1 MSKRTKAMPSNRASS
16 RENKRALTI
25 WVEPSVWRSVS
36 LLAIEQNVPKEQLL
50 RNAIDAVLNQPE
62 AAKQEQA
69 PSVKRANDIYHEVD
83 IVAERLQVS
92 TRYVHTLMKR
102 KHDPLPS
109 IKLGRR
115 RLVPVAALEQWAVS
129 KARMS

>member
-1 MSKRTKAMPSNRASS
+1 
-16 RENKRALTI
+16 
-25 WVEPSVWRSVS
+25 
-36 LLAIEQNVPKEQLL
+36 LAIEQNVPKEQLL

>member
-1 MSKRTKAMPSNRASS
+1 
-16 RENKRALTI
+16 
-25 WVEPSVWRSVS
+25 
-36 LLAIEQNVPKEQLL
+36 
-50 RNAIDAVLNQPE
+50 
-62 AAKQEQA
+62 
-69 PSVKRANDIYHEVD
+69 VKRANDIYHEVD

>member
-1 MSKRTKAMPSNRASS
+1 MPSNRTAS

-62 AAKQEQA
+62 AAKQEPA
-69 PSVKRANDIYHEVD
+69 PSVKRANDIYHDVD
-83 IVAERLQVS
+83 VVAERLQVS

-102 KHDPLPS
+102 NYDPLPS

-115 RLVPVAALEQWAVS
+115 RLVPVAALERWAVS
-129 KARMS
+129 KAKMS